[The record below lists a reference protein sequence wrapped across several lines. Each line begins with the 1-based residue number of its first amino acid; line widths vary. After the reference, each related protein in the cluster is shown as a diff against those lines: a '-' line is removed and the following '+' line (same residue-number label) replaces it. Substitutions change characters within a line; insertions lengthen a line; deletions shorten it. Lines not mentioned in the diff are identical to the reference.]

1 MGTTAEEP
9 RSMHSHETG
18 HRLTADEAAFLKE
31 FLLDSPQFVV
41 VGDEGT
47 KSKKHSR
54 REKIKHK
61 KKEALRLLFLMLK
74 SPSLIGSWLRANV
87 PHAPN

>member
-47 KSKKHSR
+47 KPRSILSR
-54 REKIKHK
+54 
-61 KKEALRLLFLMLK
+61 KE
-74 SPSLIGSWLRANV
+74 
-87 PHAPN
+87 

>member
-1 MGTTAEEP
+1 
-9 RSMHSHETG
+9 MHSHETG

-47 KSKKHSR
+47 KSSKKHSQS
-54 REKIKHK
+54 K
-61 KKEALRLLFLMLK
+61 KNKA
-74 SPSLIGSWLRANV
+74 
-87 PHAPN
+87 

>member
-47 KSKKHSR
+47 KSKKHSQS
-54 REKIKHK
+54 K
-61 KKEALRLLFLMLK
+61 
-74 SPSLIGSWLRANV
+74 
-87 PHAPN
+87 

>member
-9 RSMHSHETG
+9 LSMHSHETG

-41 VGDEGT
+41 DGDEGT
-47 KSKKHSR
+47 KSKKHSQSN
-54 REKIKHK
+54 KNK
-61 KKEALRLLFLMLK
+61 A
-74 SPSLIGSWLRANV
+74 
-87 PHAPN
+87 

>member
-1 MGTTAEEP
+1 
-9 RSMHSHETG
+9 MHSHETG

-47 KSKKHSR
+47 KSKSILSR
-54 REKIKHK
+54 KRIKHK
-61 KKEALRLLFLMLK
+61 KKEEAKRLLFLC
-74 SPSLIGSWLRANV
+74 RNHQA
-87 PHAPN
+87 

>member
-31 FLLDSPQFVV
+31 FLLDSPQFLV

-47 KSKKHSR
+47 KSKKHSQS
-54 REKIKHK
+54 K
-61 KKEALRLLFLMLK
+61 KK
-74 SPSLIGSWLRANV
+74 
-87 PHAPN
+87 

>member
-9 RSMHSHETG
+9 RSMYSHETG

-47 KSKKHSR
+47 KSKKHSQS
-54 REKIKHK
+54 K
-61 KKEALRLLFLMLK
+61 KNKA
-74 SPSLIGSWLRANV
+74 
-87 PHAPN
+87 

>member
-47 KSKKHSR
+47 KSKKHSQS
-54 REKIKHK
+54 K
-61 KKEALRLLFLMLK
+61 KKKA
-74 SPSLIGSWLRANV
+74 
-87 PHAPN
+87 

>member
-1 MGTTAEEP
+1 MGTTVEEP

-47 KSKKHSR
+47 KSKKHSQS
-54 REKIKHK
+54 K
-61 KKEALRLLFLMLK
+61 KNKA
-74 SPSLIGSWLRANV
+74 
-87 PHAPN
+87 

>member
-9 RSMHSHETG
+9 RSMHSHETV
-18 HRLTADEAAFLKE
+18 HRLTADESAFLKE

-47 KSKKHSR
+47 KSMKHSQS
-54 REKIKHK
+54 K
-61 KKEALRLLFLMLK
+61 KNKA
-74 SPSLIGSWLRANV
+74 
-87 PHAPN
+87 

>member
-47 KSKKHSR
+47 KSKKHSQS
-54 REKIKHK
+54 K
-61 KKEALRLLFLMLK
+61 KKAYRTK
-74 SPSLIGSWLRANV
+74 SVSHLRASAQV
-87 PHAPN
+87 DAPFSFV